1 MNDSTNQQAS
11 VNIQVPTAESIASK
25 RSLIPV
31 SFAAIIIFFFFSFVD
46 FKCNGTTAESLT
58 GYNLVFGTH
67 LQNPVN
73 NAFGQTQ
80 SIFDQLDEN
89 TNSNK
94 RTSSF
99 EGDKV
104 GPSIWAIFAL
114 AAAIGGVAVF
124 WKRKKVESL
133 AGTALAIA
141 GFISLIVLRSVIKSK
156 VDEQTGG
163 GGGMFQIETDFQ
175 FGYWISLIAFIV
187 AGGIS
192 FLRLRG
198 GDASQKGNIEPNINK
213 LNVFISSSAPDKKD
227 V

>member
-1 MNDSTNQQAS
+1 MNDSTKQPAS
-11 VNIQVPTAESIASK
+11 VNIQLPTVETIASK

-31 SFAAIIIFFFFSFVD
+31 SFAVIIIFFFFSFVD

-67 LQNPVN
+67 LKNPVN
-73 NAFGQTQ
+73 SAFNQ
-80 SIFDQLDEN
+80 SQSVFDQLDEN
-89 TNSNK
+89 ANSNK
-94 RTSSF
+94 QQSSL
-99 EGDKV
+99 EGGKV

-114 AAAIGGVAVF
+114 AAAIGGVAIF
-124 WKRKKVESL
+124 WKRKQIESL
-133 AGTALAIA
+133 AGAALGIA

-163 GGGMFQIETDFQ
+163 GFVQIETDFQ
-175 FGYWISLIAFIV
+175 FAYWVSLLAFIV

-192 FLRLRG
+192 YLRLRS
-198 GDASQKGNIEPNINK
+198 GDKIQKGNIEPGINK

-227 V
+227 A